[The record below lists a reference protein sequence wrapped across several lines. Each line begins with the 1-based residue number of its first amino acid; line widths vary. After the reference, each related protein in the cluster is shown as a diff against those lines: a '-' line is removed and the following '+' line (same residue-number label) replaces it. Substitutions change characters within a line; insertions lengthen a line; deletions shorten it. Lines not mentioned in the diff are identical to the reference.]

1 MDIML
6 SVVLMGTKLL
16 ESFTKKNCNKTNQ
29 KEFRIEEVTK
39 RKGDKL
45 YVKWKGCDNL
55 FNNWIDKE
63 DIV

>member
-1 MDIML
+1 
-6 SVVLMGTKLL
+6 MGTKSL

-39 RKGDKL
+39 RKDDKL
-45 YVKWKGCDNL
+45 YAKWKGCNNL